1 MDFPDDAKYT
11 KEHEW
16 VRVQGKVA
24 TIGITDYA
32 QEQMGDIVYVEMP
45 DDGLILAKG
54 DAFGVV
60 ESVKSVSD
68 VYSPLS
74 GKIVET
80 NDPLKDNPETV
91 NEDPYNEGWLVK
103 LELTDPVELDEL
115 LDARDYEAFVTEE
128 KGE

>member
-1 MDFPDDAKYT
+1 MDFPDDMKYT
-11 KEHEW
+11 REHEW
-16 VRVQGKVA
+16 VKVNGKVA
-24 TIGITDYA
+24 TIGVTDYA

-45 DDGLILAKG
+45 GEGEILSKG

-68 VYSPLS
+68 VYAPVS
-74 GKIVET
+74 GKVVET

-103 LELTDPVELDEL
+103 LEMSDASELGEL
-115 LDARDYEAFVTEE
+115 LDAKGYEAFVTEE
-128 KGE
+128 KA

>member
-1 MDFPDDAKYT
+1 MEFPDDIRYT

-32 QEQMGDIVYVEMP
+32 QDQMGDIVYVEMP
-45 DDGLILAKG
+45 EDGLVLSKG

-74 GKIVET
+74 GKVVET

-103 LELTDPVELDEL
+103 LELTDPAELDEL
-115 LDARDYEAFVTEE
+115 LDARDYEAYVNEE